1 MADRQLKINRIL
13 KGQYGFTLLEILA
26 TFVLMAIILPAA
38 MKGISISSKMAGHS
52 KKKVEASALA
62 EAKLTEIIINK
73 DWTDGEQEGDFED
86 EWADYSWS
94 MTVEDWE
101 KEESMQQVDLSVFW
115 NTSGIERSVTLTTV
129 VYN

>member
-13 KGQYGFTLLEILA
+13 KGQHGFTLLEILA

-38 MKGISISSKMAGHS
+38 MKGISLSSKMAGHS
-52 KKKVEASALA
+52 KKMVEAAALA
-62 EAKLTEIIINK
+62 ETKLTEIIINK
-73 DWTDGEQEGDFED
+73 DWTGGEQDGDFED
-86 EWADYSWS
+86 EWPDYSWS
-94 MTVEDWE
+94 LTVEDWE

>member
-13 KGQYGFTLLEILA
+13 KGQHGFTLLEILA

-38 MKGISISSKMAGHS
+38 MKGISLSSKMAGHS
-52 KKKVEASALA
+52 KKMVEAAALA
-62 EAKLTEIIINK
+62 ETKLTEIIINK
-73 DWTDGEQEGDFED
+73 DWTGGEQDGDFED

-115 NTSGIERSVTLTTV
+115 NTSGIEHSVTLTTV